1 MYIKDSFT
9 ERELELLE
17 TIGIYLHDGEYDDFE
32 IAELDDIVVDAVM
45 NNTDEAGNFTEL
57 AEEYNYIHE
66 KMTRLRENMVFES
79 DEIYIKEWFSSEQI
93 ALLEDNGI
101 DLDRGYDLHELEH
114 FEDLVY
120 NIMMSLMDENGDY
133 TEEAEKY
140 ERIIDVIVKIE
151 NEM

>member
-1 MYIKDSFT
+1 MIIKDSFS

-17 TIGIYLHDGEYDDFE
+17 TIGLFLHDGEYEDYE
-32 IAELDDIVVDAVM
+32 IAEIDDMVIDAVM
-45 NNTDEAGNFTEL
+45 NNTDAEGNFTEL

-66 KMTRLRENMVFES
+66 KLTRLRENMVFES
-79 DEIYIKEWFSSEQI
+79 DSIYIKEWFSGEQVE
-93 ALLEDNGI
+93 LLEENGI
-101 DLDRGYDLHELEH
+101 DLEKTYDVHDLEH
-114 FEDLVY
+114 LEDLVY
-120 NIMMSLMDENGDY
+120 KIMMSLMDENGDY